1 MTGRALSGGELVAR
15 LGPHPARV
23 WGLDLGTDA
32 GLGRWLVAACLLAP
46 RGDEAAA
53 GAALRALAERGTRRA
68 GRPRAQRTRA
78 RRRRPRRGA
87 LPEARDHGRAAR
99 ARELEPAGLPTRAP
113 SAGSSPAVDGLDEAG
128 AALVALT
135 PGLGPATA
143 AEILR
148 PLRDRFAAA
157 REIPLTSA
165 ARAAAVHV
173 GLLQPGEDEEGE
185 PGALRAALAR
195 EQPVPDLADVEAA
208 LTRLGRAACL
218 RNAARRCPLGADC
231 PALRAVPRATDEPR
245 QRRRAARTP
254 GTSAG
259 SINPSSAPADR
270 RAARSEAT
278 QRPADHE
285 TQARPCANR

>member
-1 MTGRALSGGELVAR
+1 MTGGALSGGELVAR

-32 GLGRWLVAACLLAP
+32 GLARWLVAACLLAP

-53 GAALRALAERGTRRA
+53 GAALRALAERGIDA
-68 GRPRAQRTRA
+68 PDGLA
-78 RRRRPRRGA
+78 RSGPGPVAAA
-87 LPEARDHGRAAR
+87 LQAASYPKPEITAAR
-99 ARELEPAGLPTRAP
+99 LMRA
-113 SAGSSPAVDGLDEAG
+113 SSSLRDAHAGSLYRLLSTVDGLDEAG

-148 PLRDRFAAA
+148 PLRDLFAAA

-173 GLLQPGEDEEGE
+173 GLIQPGEDEEGE
-185 PGALRAALAR
+185 PGALRTALRR
-195 EQPVPDLADVEAA
+195 EQPVPELADVEAA

-218 RNAARRCPLGADC
+218 RNAARRCPLAADC
-231 PALRAVPRATDEPR
+231 PAL
-245 QRRRAARTP
+245 
-254 GTSAG
+254 
-259 SINPSSAPADR
+259 
-270 RAARSEAT
+270 
-278 QRPADHE
+278 
-285 TQARPCANR
+285 QARRGD